1 MLTLCKEQRLTNF
14 IQGVLMGACVVLTPL
29 LRLMPT
35 SVLWGYFAYLSLES
49 APWHPVQL
57 VFDTDLDLTAAKAAL
72 GCCLSS
78 SLRIIVRLGLR
89 LQSITGRCAAVA
101 MCTSVR
107 RLAGQ

>member
-49 APWHPVQL
+49 APWPSCSL
-57 VFDTDLDLTAAKAAL
+57 CLTP
-72 GCCLSS
+72 
-78 SLRIIVRLGLR
+78 
-89 LQSITGRCAAVA
+89 T
-101 MCTSVR
+101 CTSLLP
-107 RLAGQ
+107 RLHWIVV